1 MSDRISLTGISA
13 TGFHVVFPEESRDG
27 QIFIVDLELS
37 LDLKPA
43 GKSDDLTKTI
53 NYASVA
59 TLVVEEITGDP
70 LSLIEAL
77 AHRISKRVLGEF
89 PQIDSIL
96 VTVHKP
102 NAPVGINFK
111 DISVTIERSK

>member
-13 TGFHVVFPEESRDG
+13 VGFHGVFPEERRDG
-27 QIFIVDLELS
+27 QIFIADLELYA
-37 LDLKPA
+37 DLKPA
-43 GKSDDLTKTI
+43 GISDDLTKTV

-59 TLVVEEITGDP
+59 AVVVEEICGEP

-77 AHRISKRVLGEF
+77 AHRIGLRVLNDF
-89 PQIDSIL
+89 ALINSIS

-102 NAPVGINFK
+102 EAPVGVNFK
-111 DISVTIERSK
+111 DISVTIELSR